1 MDDPLL
7 VGMLH
12 RLADRHEQLQPL
24 ARASGGRSSQY
35 LVIGTP
41 LTSSMTK

>member
-1 MDDPLL
+1 MHVYCDDQRLTTREGLELL
-7 VGMLH
+7 VPVCQ
-12 RLADRHEQLQPL
+12 AVQN
-24 ARASGGRSSQY
+24 